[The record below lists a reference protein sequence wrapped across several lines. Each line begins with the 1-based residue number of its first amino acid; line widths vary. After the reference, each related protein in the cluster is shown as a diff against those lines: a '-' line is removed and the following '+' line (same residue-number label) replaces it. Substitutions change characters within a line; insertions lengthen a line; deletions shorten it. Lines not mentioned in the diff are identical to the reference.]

1 MLLFILNMVRMYI
14 CTQINFLLVRHDLQQ
29 FLRAC
34 SVSFYVRIF
43 EHNFVDYKEKIRRH
57 TDVW

>member
-1 MLLFILNMVRMYI
+1 MLNNDGGDSMKTLILNGSP
-14 CTQINFLLVRHDLQQ
+14 RHDGDI
-29 FLRAC
+29 RAC